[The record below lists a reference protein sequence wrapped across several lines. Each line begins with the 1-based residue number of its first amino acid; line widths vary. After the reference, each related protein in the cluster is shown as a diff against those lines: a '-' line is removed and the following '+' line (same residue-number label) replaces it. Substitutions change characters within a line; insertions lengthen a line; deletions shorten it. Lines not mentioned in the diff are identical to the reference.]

1 MHGVPYRG
9 YAMHT
14 SDHFKCRTL
23 RLANPAHTHRAAALL
38 ADTFGIRTR
47 ASPQDGQLTL
57 LYTLPQHSL
66 LQMVHHLEQAG
77 IPLARHPIHRLQCQ
91 LACYCEQV
99 QLDNLQCPP
108 HATKGREAFSH
119 IYQQHPHGDRDDTP
133 EELRLEK

>member
-1 MHGVPYRG
+1 MHGVPCQG
-9 YAMHT
+9 YAMPST
-14 SDHFKCRTL
+14 DHFKCRTL
-23 RLANPAHTHRAAALL
+23 KLAKPEQTHRAANLL
-38 ADTFGIRTR
+38 AEAFGIRTR
-47 ASPQDGQLTL
+47 ADAQSGHLTL

-66 LQMVHHLEQAG
+66 LQLVHHLEQAG
-77 IPLARHPIHRLQCQ
+77 IALARHPIHRLQCQ

-108 HATKGREAFSH
+108 QATKGREAFSQ